1 MKNIYADM
9 AELGEAAEQ
18 IKKHQDTL
26 LDQYDPKN
34 LRLIQ
39 LLNELNEL
47 EKELEDLD
55 KEYQQVINPIN

>member
-34 LRLIQ
+34 LRLNQ
-39 LLNELNEL
+39 LLKDLNVL

-55 KEYQQVINPIN
+55 NEYQRVINPIN

>member
-1 MKNIYADM
+1 MKNIYTDM
-9 AELGEAAEQ
+9 AELGEAADQ

-39 LLNELNEL
+39 LLKELNEL

-55 KEYQQVINPIN
+55 NEYQRVINPIN

>member
-1 MKNIYADM
+1 MKNIYTDM

-39 LLNELNEL
+39 LLKELNEL

-55 KEYQQVINPIN
+55 NEYQRVINPIN